1 MKRYKRLAE
10 AILERAIIDLLKPI
24 AEDKKRT
31 LEWVTSY
38 HWIFNSEWPSILK
51 FESCCDA
58 LDINP
63 EEMRRM
69 LQRACDDR
77 IMAMEILYRS
87 KKMDNGKGSSD
98 QATALE

>member
-10 AILERAIIDLLKPI
+10 AILERAIIDLLKPV
-24 AEDKKRT
+24 AEEKKRT
-31 LEWVTSY
+31 LDWVTAY
-38 HWIFNSEWPSILK
+38 HWIFNSDWPSILK

-69 LQRACDDR
+69 LRRACEDR
-77 IMAMEILYRS
+77 ALAMEILYRS
-87 KKMDNGKGSSD
+87 KKMDDSRNQASSNGD
-98 QATALE
+98 

>member
-10 AILERAIIDLLKPI
+10 AILERAIIDLLKPV
-24 AEDKKRT
+24 AEEKKRT
-31 LEWVTSY
+31 LDWVTAY
-38 HWIFNSEWPSILK
+38 HWIFNSDWPSILK

-69 LQRACDDR
+69 LRRACEDR
-77 IMAMEILYRS
+77 VLAMEILYRS
-87 KKMDNGKGSSD
+87 KKMDDSKGQNSSEN
-98 QATALE
+98 A

>member
-24 AEDKKRT
+24 AEERKKS
-31 LEWVTSY
+31 LDWVTAY
-38 HWIFNSEWPSILK
+38 HWIFNPQWPSILK

-69 LQRACDDR
+69 LRQACENR
-77 IMAMEILYRS
+77 SLALEILFRS
-87 KKMDNGKGSSD
+87 RKMEDGRDFSPDLSEG
-98 QATALE
+98 L

>member
-31 LEWVTSY
+31 LDWVTSY
-38 HWIFNSEWPSILK
+38 HWVFNLEWPSILK

-63 EEMRRM
+63 NEMRRM
-69 LQRACDDR
+69 LKEACENR
-77 IMAMEILYRS
+77 VLAMEILYRS
-87 KKMDNGKGSSD
+87 KKMDEGKGPIS
-98 QATALE
+98 AREL

>member
-24 AEDKKRT
+24 AEEKKRT

-38 HWIFNSEWPSILK
+38 HWIFNPEWPSILK

-69 LQRACDDR
+69 LKKACEDRA
-77 IMAMEILYRS
+77 MAMEILARS
-87 KKMDNGKGSSD
+87 KRMDNSKGGSD
-98 QATALE
+98 TALE